1 MMIKLTRTGGGG
13 IVVNADEIEILDV
26 SKDTALTTKSG
37 RVILVK
43 ENADE
48 IIEKVV
54 EYKRA
59 CLSLYSEKINKL

>member
-1 MMIKLTRTGGGG
+1 MIKLTRTSGGS
-13 IVVNADEIEILDV
+13 VVINAEEIEMLDV
-26 SKDTALTTKSG
+26 SKDTALTTRSG

-59 CLSLYSEKINKL
+59 CYSLYSEKINKL